1 MQQHAELTC
10 RGNSQADEPRGRDHD
25 LALQLVIPRRSV
37 GPGMMRPSSFY
48 EAGREGL
55 LYTFRLEAG
64 GVVLLPSLGGVAD
77 SQDEDSGFFI
87 HSWDPA
93 TIPESRFL
101 RALGGGGKPS
111 LDPHAEKKA

>member
-1 MQQHAELTC
+1 MNRVAETMTWLFNWLSRGGASGRHVMQ
-10 RGNSQADEPRGRDHD
+10 
-25 LALQLVIPRRSV
+25 
-37 GPGMMRPSSFY
+37 PSSFY

-55 LYTFRLEAG
+55 LYTFRLEAR

-77 SQDEDSGFFI
+77 SQDEDSGFFV